1 MYSLP
6 ANDSTLFSAFDHA
19 MMSQALRLA
28 KLGQYTV
35 APNPLVGCVITL
47 DGQIIGQGQHQ
58 QAGSAHAE
66 VHALA
71 QVDELVQ
78 KGELQRAQLAY
89 ACAYVTLE
97 PCSHTGRTGPCAD
110 ALIKAGI
117 GQVIIAM
124 QDPFEEV
131 AGRGI
136 AKLEAAGV
144 KVKVGLLEAEA
155 RVINRHFLSIVARQR
170 PFVTAKLAISLDGKI
185 ALSNGV
191 SQWITQAPAR
201 QDVQRH
207 RAQYACILTGSQT
220 VIHDDP
226 QLNVRLADAP
236 PDVIQTLALNPIA
249 QFSQPLRAIID
260 SHNVLDDKY
269 QIIGKATP
277 ASPTHV
283 FNATNTQL
291 SANGKCDLHDVM
303 AQLAQRQISSV
314 WVEAGAGLVGALLTA
329 QLVDELIIYQAPM
342 LLGDAAKDAIHL
354 PTLTAMTQRIEL
366 DITDTRMIG
375 RDIKHTCNV
384 IYPKG

>member
-1 MYSLP
+1 MDSLP
-6 ANDSTLFSAFDHA
+6 ENDPSEFSAFDYA

-35 APNPLVGCVITL
+35 APNPQVGCVITL

-58 QAGSAHAE
+58 QAGTAHAE
-66 VHALA
+66 VHALT
-71 QVDELVQ
+71 QVTELVQ
-78 KGELQRAQLAY
+78 KGELLRAQLAY

-110 ALIKAGI
+110 ALIDAGI
-117 GQVIIAM
+117 GHVIVAM
-124 QDPFEEV
+124 QDPFVQV

-136 AKLEAAGV
+136 AKLQAAGV
-144 KVKVGLLEAEA
+144 KVKVGLLETEA
-155 RVINRHFLSIVARQR
+155 RNINRHFLSIVERQR
-170 PFVTAKLAISLDGKI
+170 PFVTAKIATSLDGKI
-185 ALSNGV
+185 ALANGV
-191 SQWITQAPAR
+191 SKWITQAPAR

-220 VIHDDP
+220 VMHDDP
-226 QLNVRLADAP
+226 QLNVRLDDAP
-236 PDVIQTLALNPIA
+236 TDVLQALALNPMA
-249 QFSQPLRAIID
+249 EFTQPLRAIID
-260 SHNVLDDKY
+260 SHSKLDDKY

-277 ASPTHV
+277 ATPTYV
-283 FNATNTQL
+283 FNASNTRL
-291 SANGKCDLHDVM
+291 SADGKCDLHDVM
-303 AQLAQRQISSV
+303 AQLAQRQINSV
-314 WVEAGAGLVGALLTA
+314 WVEAGAGLVGALIAA

-342 LLGDAAKDAIHL
+342 LLGDAAKDAVQL

-375 RDIKHTCNV
+375 RDIKHTCSV

>member
-1 MYSLP
+1 
-6 ANDSTLFSAFDHA
+6 

-124 QDPFEEV
+124 QDPFEQV

-185 ALSNGV
+185 ALANGV

-201 QDVQRH
+201 QDVQRY